1 MISKTILPA
10 VILLL
15 ILSGCDNDKKVV
27 SDPAGAENETT
38 SLSEGTQ
45 KITPRPIPDPI
56 PTY

>member
-15 ILSGCDNDKKVV
+15 LLPGCDNDKNVGR
-27 SDPAGAENETT
+27 DPASAENETT